1 MNINPTSFYIISGIL
16 VAIILF
22 LSYIVR
28 NLLMKVEKYEDVTT
42 NQTQYLQNISNV
54 LGESKKHLQSL
65 DEKGVFQSDDE
76 VGYFFE
82 QMKAVQSELDRYIL
96 PENYGKKKEQSYYF
110 TKETEE
116 YIVKYN
122 TSTDVEYRNKIFT
135 AHIYIPFYKL
145 AENII
150 HTFKFYYTDVEQIED
165 LKHEIVSVLLE
176 EKISKFDPTNGAKAY
191 SYFGTIVKRW
201 LINYTN
207 KNYKKLKQVGS
218 FDDMEESYYP
228 GEGRKEGYEILLSNF
243 IDTWVDEMYK
253 DIDMNFPKET
263 ERRIADAVLTI
274 FKTRH
279 DIDIFKKKAL
289 YIYIRE
295 MTDCDTPH
303 LTKVISALK
312 VMFYDKF
319 QAKYDVGHFD
329 INV

>member
-1 MNINPTSFYIISGIL
+1 M
-16 VAIILF
+16 A
-22 LSYIVR
+22 R
-28 NLLMKVEKYEDVTT
+28 KK
-42 NQTQYLQNISNV
+42 
-54 LGESKKHLQSL
+54 SK
-65 DEKGVFQSDDE
+65 
-76 VGYFFE
+76 
-82 QMKAVQSELDRYIL
+82 A
-96 PENYGKKKEQSYYF
+96 NYF

-122 TSTDVEYRNKIFT
+122 TSTDVEYKNKIFT
-135 AHIYIPFYKL
+135 EHIYIPFYKL

-150 HTFKFYYTDVEQIED
+150 HTFKFYYTDVERIED

-218 FDDMEESYYP
+218 FDDMEESYNP
-228 GEGRKEGYEILLSNF
+228 GDARKEGYEILLSNF
-243 IDTWVDEMYK
+243 IDDWVEDMYK
-253 DIDMNFPKET
+253 DIDINFSKEN
-263 ERRIADAVLTI
+263 ERKIADAVLTI

-295 MTDCDTPH
+295 MTDCETPH
-303 LTKVISALK
+303 LTKVISTLK
-312 VMFYDKF
+312 VLFYDRF

>member
-1 MNINPTSFYIISGIL
+1 M
-16 VAIILF
+16 A
-22 LSYIVR
+22 R
-28 NLLMKVEKYEDVTT
+28 KK
-42 NQTQYLQNISNV
+42 
-54 LGESKKHLQSL
+54 SK
-65 DEKGVFQSDDE
+65 
-76 VGYFFE
+76 
-82 QMKAVQSELDRYIL
+82 A
-96 PENYGKKKEQSYYF
+96 NYF

-122 TSTDVEYRNKIFT
+122 TSTDVDYRNKIFT
-135 AHIYIPFYKL
+135 EHIYIPFYKL

-150 HTFKFYYTDVEQIED
+150 HTFKFYYTDVEAIED

-218 FDDMEESYYP
+218 FDDMEESYTP
-228 GEGRKEGYEILLSNF
+228 GDGRKEGYEILLSNF
-243 IDTWVDEMYK
+243 IDVWVAEMYK
-253 DIDMNFPKET
+253 DIDIHFTKDT
-263 ERRIADAVLTI
+263 EKKIADAVLTI
-274 FKTRH
+274 FKTRN

-295 MTDCDTPH
+295 MTDCETPH
-303 LTKVISALK
+303 LTKVISTLK
-312 VMFYDKF
+312 VLFYDKF
-319 QAKYDVGHFD
+319 QAKYDLGHFD